1 MIIAWI
7 RNLAEKTLRGT
18 KSESHLGG
26 KINRASGF
34 SEMRDE
40 RGECLEEFS
49 GFQLVQLDGCCYGSQ
64 RWEPVE
70 KGSVSSLLSMET

>member
-7 RNLAEKTLRGT
+7 RNLAEKMLRGT

-40 RGECLEEFS
+40 REENVLKNS
-49 GFQLVQLDGCCYGSQ
+49 QVSNLRNWMDVVMVHRDGSQ
-64 RWEPVE
+64 RRRA
-70 KGSVSSLLSMET
+70 L

>member
-7 RNLAEKTLRGT
+7 RNLAEKMLRGT

-40 RGECLEEFS
+40 REENVLKNS
-49 GFQLVQLDGCCYGSQ
+49 QVSNLRNWMDVVMVHRDGSQ
-64 RWEPVE
+64 WIRA
-70 KGSVSSLLSMET
+70 L

>member
-7 RNLAEKTLRGT
+7 RNLAEKMLRGT

-40 RGECLEEFS
+40 REENVLKNS
-49 GFQLVQLDGCCYGSQ
+49 QVSYLCNWMDVVVVHRDGSQ
-64 RWEPVE
+64 
-70 KGSVSSLLSMET
+70 

>member
-7 RNLAEKTLRGT
+7 RNLAEKMLRGT

-26 KINRASGF
+26 KINRVSGF

-40 RGECLEEFS
+40 REENVLKNS
-49 GFQLVQLDGCCYGSQ
+49 QVSNLCKWMDVVMVHRDGSQ
-64 RWEPVE
+64 WRRA
-70 KGSVSSLLSMET
+70 L